1 VPSQAEGIDV
11 SKSGS
16 GRVKVD
22 SADRVVVRVLRPDDW
37 RTIRDLRLAALS
49 DAADELGAGPD
60 SARPGNERYWRGW
73 PVRGVPLAGFFGGRP
88 AGLVGIVTAPADP
101 VTARLVALWVAPG
114 ARGTGVGDALVEAV
128 VAVAR
133 QWGCRAVTLEV
144 LMSNQPAVRLYRRHG
159 FALSA
164 EPPFAP
170 GAITMRRTMPHADPE
185 SGGPTGPFADG

>member
-1 VPSQAEGIDV
+1 VPSQGERIDV

-16 GRVKVD
+16 GRVNVD

-73 PVRGVPLAGFFGGRP
+73 PLRGVPLAGFVGGRP
-88 AGLVGIVTAPADP
+88 VGLVGIVTAPADP
-101 VTARLVALWVAPG
+101 VTARLVALWVAPV
-114 ARGTGVGDALVEAV
+114 ARGAGVGDALVEAV

-133 QWGCRAVTLEV
+133 QWGCRSVTLEV
-144 LMSNQPAVRLYRRHG
+144 LTTNQPAVSLYRRHG
-159 FALSA
+159 FALSS

-170 GAITMRRTMPHADPE
+170 GAIAMRRMVALGAAEMNGP
-185 SGGPTGPFADG
+185 SGPLADG